1 MEETTTK
8 EEVKEL
14 RSKVADLR
22 HDLADVL
29 KMTKDKVVTGTAEW
43 TKAHPLAAIGIAAG
57 LGASIGFGI
66 GMLVGR
72 NRS

>member
-1 MEETTTK
+1 MEETATQQ
-8 EEVKEL
+8 EVKEL
-14 RSKVADLR
+14 GTKVADLR

-29 KMTKDKVVTGTAEW
+29 RLTKDKVVTGTTEW
-43 TKAHPLAAIGIAAG
+43 TKSHPLAALAIAAG
-57 LGASIGFGI
+57 LGASIGFAV